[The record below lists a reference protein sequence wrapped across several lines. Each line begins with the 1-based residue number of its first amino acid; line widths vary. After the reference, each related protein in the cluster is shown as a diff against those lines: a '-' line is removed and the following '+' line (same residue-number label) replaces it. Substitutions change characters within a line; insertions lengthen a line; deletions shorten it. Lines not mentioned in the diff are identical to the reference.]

1 MDQEQNIR
9 YSSYTEAQ
17 KRAIQKYRLNNKDKI
32 NEQRKKYY
40 YERKVNDPTFL
51 EYKRQKA
58 KEYYHKNVLLKKL
71 NNMFKEPV

>member
-1 MDQEQNIR
+1 MDQEQIIK

-17 KRAIQKYRLNNKDKI
+17 KRAIRKYRQNNKEKI

-40 YERKVNDPTFL
+40 YERKANDPAFL

-58 KEYYHKNVLLKKL
+58 KEYYHKNNLLKKL
-71 NNMFKEPV
+71 NDMFKEPV

>member
-1 MDQEQNIR
+1 MEQEQNIK

-17 KRAIQKYRLNNKDKI
+17 KRAINKYRQNNKAKI

-40 YERKVNDPTFL
+40 HERKDKDPAFL

-58 KEYYHKNVLLKKL
+58 KEYYHKNILLKKL
-71 NNMFKEPV
+71 NDMFKEPV